1 MNKTAHLL
9 SLSALL
15 ALGLNGC
22 GGEPEWVAAY
32 ENCKAT
38 MIKAGEQMK
47 EKQEAASEEN
57 PQAQAMVEA
66 MGNMAMAMGMA
77 ACESIKQVCEEDPDG
92 DACQVIVREYKKDK
106 E

>member
-1 MNKTAHLL
+1 MNKKTLL
-9 SLSALL
+9 IPLSALL
-15 ALGLNGC
+15 LLGLNGC
-22 GGEPEWVAAY
+22 GSEPEWVAAY
-32 ENCKAT
+32 EECKT
-38 MIKAGEQMK
+38 NMIEAGEQMK
-47 EKQEAASEEN
+47 EKQEAAEEEN
-57 PQAQAMVEA
+57 PQAQAMVQA

>member
-1 MNKTAHLL
+1 MNIKALPITIT
-9 SLSALL
+9 ALL
-15 ALGLNGC
+15 LLGLNGC

-32 ENCKAT
+32 EDCKTT
-38 MIKAGEQMK
+38 MAEAAAQMK
-47 EKQEAASEEN
+47 EKQEAAEEEN

-77 ACESIKQVCEEDPDG
+77 ACESIKQVCEQDPDG
-92 DACQVIVREYKKDK
+92 DSCQVIVREHQKDK